1 MTTSGVVVIHFE
13 DLDTFFPRSEQ
24 CHAYKE
30 NQCSTQT
37 FACKISELAWNI
49 WAYKWEHTRGPLQR
63 TYRFENLHN
72 IQNSQ
77 TRTHAQKV
85 SINIKVLLFF
95 LFVRMLVP
103 EILARI
109 MQHAKLGL
117 QTEIISVYV
126 FLDLDLKAMIVMK
139 VSNPL
144 QLVSSQ

>member
-1 MTTSGVVVIHFE
+1 MT
-13 DLDTFFPRSEQ
+13 
-24 CHAYKE
+24 
-30 NQCSTQT
+30 
-37 FACKISELAWNI
+37 
-49 WAYKWEHTRGPLQR
+49 
-63 TYRFENLHN
+63 NLHN

-77 TRTHAQKV
+77 IRTHAQKV
-85 SINIKVLLFF
+85 NTKIKVLLFV

>member
-1 MTTSGVVVIHFE
+1 MT
-13 DLDTFFPRSEQ
+13 
-24 CHAYKE
+24 
-30 NQCSTQT
+30 
-37 FACKISELAWNI
+37 
-49 WAYKWEHTRGPLQR
+49 
-63 TYRFENLHN
+63 NLHN
-72 IQNSQ
+72 IQNAQ

-85 SINIKVLLFF
+85 NTKIKVLLFF

-126 FLDLDLKAMIVMK
+126 FLDLDLKAMIVVK

-144 QLVSSQ
+144 QFVSNQ

>member
-1 MTTSGVVVIHFE
+1 MT
-13 DLDTFFPRSEQ
+13 
-24 CHAYKE
+24 
-30 NQCSTQT
+30 
-37 FACKISELAWNI
+37 
-49 WAYKWEHTRGPLQR
+49 
-63 TYRFENLHN
+63 NLHN

-85 SINIKVLLFF
+85 NTKIKVFLFV

-126 FLDLDLKAMIVMK
+126 FLDLDLKAMIVVK

-144 QLVSSQ
+144 QFVSSQ